1 MLHHGRAGMRHA
13 GGLYRR
19 CFRWARRSARQVEA
33 EAHHLQEIERAG
45 EAGETPY
52 IAILG
57 VFLFLLPIF
66 LFIAGVS
73 FIAYYVIA

>member
-1 MLHHGRAGMRHA
+1 MLQHGRAGVRHA
-13 GGLYRR
+13 GALYRR
-19 CFRWARRSARQVEA
+19 CFRWARRSARRAEA
-33 EAHHLQEIERAG
+33 EAQHLQEIERAG

-66 LFIAGVS
+66 LFICGVAL
-73 FIAYYVIA
+73 IAYYVIA